1 MGKKLCNQQNDV
13 RFKMWVRDGRL
24 LERSIGG
31 QYKSA
36 LDKRLLFIS
45 SPRQKQRKSLHLV
58 WLMDLNQRYQDKL
71 VRLLEGQY
79 DRKQ

>member
-13 RFKMWVRDGRL
+13 RFKMWVRDGR
-24 LERSIGG
+24 SIGG

-36 LDKRLLFIS
+36 LDKRSLFIS

-58 WLMDLNQRYQDKL
+58 LLMDLNQRYQDKL
-71 VRLLEGQY
+71 V
-79 DRKQ
+79 